1 MNRYT
6 IMKQVQSASAKKIQ
20 WPQARDRQK
29 IPEVRSTYLKLRYFK
44 TVPRVYLEGLVR
56 VGIPVSLATHGDC
69 VRSKVVCFS
78 RLDCLSNL
86 KYSG

>member
-29 IPEVRSTYLKLRYFK
+29 IPEVRSTYLKLLR
-44 TVPRVYLEGLVR
+44 TVPRVYVEGLVR
-56 VGIPVSLATHGDC
+56 VGIPLSLSTHGDC
-69 VRSKVVCFS
+69 VRSKV
-78 RLDCLSNL
+78 R
-86 KYSG
+86 